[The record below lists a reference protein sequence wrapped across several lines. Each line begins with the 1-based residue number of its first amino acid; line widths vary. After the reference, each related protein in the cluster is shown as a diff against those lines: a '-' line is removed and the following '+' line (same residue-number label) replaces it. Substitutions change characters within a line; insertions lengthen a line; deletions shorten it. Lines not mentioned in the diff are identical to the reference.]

1 MLTPT
6 GAVLPLWAELP
17 GSSHQQGHL
26 TVVLVSHA
34 KSQTMHPIP
43 HHRSAQLPGKEVNKS
58 HYFKKI
64 YYLLLL
70 STGIVNSTSELADSA
85 ELISLY

>member
-6 GAVLPLWAELP
+6 AAVLPLWAELP

-34 KSQTMHPIP
+34 KSP
-43 HHRSAQLPGKEVNKS
+43 HSSSQVSTASRQGGEQKPLLQEN
-58 HYFKKI
+58 
-64 YYLLLL
+64 LLLIAAVHRH
-70 STGIVNSTSELADSA
+70 SK
-85 ELISLY
+85 